1 MLKQRHVLL
10 ILILILLVLL
20 VLLVLLILLVLL
32 ASDHTRP
39 KIIQGSVNYST
50 GYFEFLAD
58 ETIDVTPLSNVNT
71 TLFVVQDNTGS
82 HVVYDLSTATKSLTT
97 DPVNTAIVHANYVQ
111 TRDGDT
117 IKVGMFINE
126 DDRITALLQSS
137 TPGSLHPHLGSLR
150 IQVLAGAFFD
160 IGQNNCLDVQSLVLN
175 EYPDT
180 IEPLPYQVIVEYDIG
195 KVVMRFTEY
204 IDVTPQSTIMLAAIV
219 REQRCGVLHVGCV
232 YFGAIVAAL
241 CHCKRLSF
249 FVPVFF
255 CACLFLCLSFFR
267 ACLFLCL
274 SFFVPVFFLVLFA
287 LATPPRSRLTLV
299 SLCLLAVLEQS
310 HRRTQQWR
318 VRQQGTV
325 G

>member
-97 DPVNTAIVHANYVQ
+97 DPVNTAIAHANYVQ

-137 TPGSLHPHLGSLR
+137 TPGSLHPNLGSLR

-204 IDVTPQSTIMLAAIV
+204 IDVTPQSTMMLAAIV
-219 REQRCGVLHVGCV
+219 REQRCGATCWLCV
-232 YFGAIVAAL
+232 FWCNCCSIVPLQAPVFFVPFFVVPV
-241 CHCKRLSF
+241 F
-249 FVPVFF
+249 FVPVFCVPVF
-255 CACLFLCLSFFR
+255 
-267 ACLFLCL
+267 FLCL
-274 SFFVPVFFLVLFA
+274 SFFVPVFFLVLVCIGHPTPIKTDACVA
-287 LATPPRSRLTLV
+287 LF
-299 SLCLLAVLEQS
+299 
-310 HRRTQQWR
+310 
-318 VRQQGTV
+318 V
-325 G
+325 GST